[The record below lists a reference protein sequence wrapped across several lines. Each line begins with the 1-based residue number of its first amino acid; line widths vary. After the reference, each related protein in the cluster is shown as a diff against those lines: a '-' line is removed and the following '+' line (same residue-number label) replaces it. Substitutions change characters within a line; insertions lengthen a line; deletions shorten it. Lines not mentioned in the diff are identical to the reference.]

1 MAIKTL
7 VRITSPPSPISQM
20 QPLLPSIV
28 LELVLQ
34 RVACASSEPSRQ
46 ISQTLALP
54 GNASEEPAL
63 SEQSVFIMTM
73 IDALPFLP
81 TDTLDEWLPIVANS
95 LRVIEDQTMLHTCKK
110 RFWEVLSSGE
120 MDVVRAAQ
128 AVAWWTTR
136 GGREMVLHGNGERD
150 GGPFMSGALGE
161 MSKL

>member
-7 VRITSPPSPISQM
+7 VRITSPPSLISQS
-20 QPLLPSIV
+20 QPFLPSIV
-28 LELVLQ
+28 LDLVLQ
-34 RVACASSEPSRQ
+34 RVGAASSEPLRLN
-46 ISQTLALP
+46 SQTLALP
-54 GNASEEPAL
+54 GNASEEPTL

-81 TDTLDEWLPIVANS
+81 TDTLDEWLPTVANS
-95 LRVIEDQTMLHTCKK
+95 LGVIQDQNMLHTCNK

-128 AVAWWTTR
+128 AMAWWTTR
-136 GGREMVLHGNGERD
+136 GGREMVLYGGGERD